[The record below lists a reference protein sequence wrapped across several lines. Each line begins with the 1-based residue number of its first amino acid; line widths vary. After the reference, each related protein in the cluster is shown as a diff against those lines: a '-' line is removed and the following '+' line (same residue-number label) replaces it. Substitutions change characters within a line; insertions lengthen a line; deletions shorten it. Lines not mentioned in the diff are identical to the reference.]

1 MSSAR
6 ACLSNSAAMFQ
17 GSCRATGCDVR
28 PAAAAAAAATTLQPS
43 LSTCSPPAP
52 SSSLPCQ
59 SCSSPT
65 SRSTPAVPPF
75 AATHSHR
82 HPRWSSHP
90 CQHQRQLSSQP
101 QQQSQQRHLLPAQAA
116 GQQRQQ
122 ECSPSSCTC
131 RGALGRAV
139 GCSSH
144 SQTHSPQARSSSGSA
159 SSRQTRH
166 GHTKP
171 SACLGASAQL
181 TLHRRLGS

>member
-6 ACLSNSAAMFQ
+6 ACPSSSVAMLQ
-17 GSCRATGCDVR
+17 SSCRATGCNVR

-59 SCSSPT
+59 GYLSPT
-65 SRSTPAVPPF
+65 SRSMPAVPPC
-75 AATHSHR
+75 AATPLLR
-82 HPRWSSHP
+82 HPRWSLHP
-90 CQHQRQLSSQP
+90 HLRQLSSQP

-139 GCSSH
+139 SCSSH

-159 SSRQTRH
+159 SSHRTRH
-166 GHTKP
+166 GPTKL
-171 SACLGASAQL
+171 SACPAASAQP
-181 TLHRRLGS
+181 TLRRRPGS